1 MPTVS
6 EKRATF
12 RKLHAEGCFVIPN
25 PFDAGSTRYLQ
36 SLGFKALATTSAGA
50 AWSLGLPDRE
60 VPRDTMLAHIRDI
73 AAATDLPVN
82 ADFGNAFADSPEDVA
97 ANVRLC
103 LDTGVAGLSVEDQRD
118 DTATDLY
125 DVGLAVER
133 VRAARAAIDAHG
145 TGAVL
150 VARSEAYMV
159 RHPDAPR
166 ETLRR
171 FERFAEAGADCF
183 YAPGVRSR
191 EEIADMVKAVAPK
204 AVNVLIGGPM
214 GFSVADLAGLGV
226 RRISVGGALARA
238 AWGAVM
244 RAAEEIVG
252 KGTFEELGKAAN
264 YDNLNAFFSGDA
276 GRKARS

>member
-103 LDTGVAGLSVEDQRD
+103 LEAGVAGLSVEDQRD

-214 GFSVADLAGLGV
+214 GFSVADLAALGV

-276 GRKARS
+276 VREARS